1 MLVGIRPALF
11 VTGAVLAILAV
22 AMIIPAIMDAIFGHP
37 DWRVFAGAAAL
48 TLFVGLAL
56 LAANR
61 GAKHQDLGTRQIFL
75 LTAVGWIAA
84 SLAAALPF
92 AFSNLHLSSADA
104 VFEAVSGTTA
114 TGSTILRGL
123 DHMPP
128 GILMW
133 RALLQWLGGIGFL
146 IMAIVVLPTL
156 NIGGMQIFRLE
167 TVGGDRVMPRA
178 ARLVVALAGVY
189 VGLTVLIAILLHI
202 AGMGRFAAVLHA
214 MSTISCGG
222 FSSADGS
229 VGAWQRPAVDWVILF
244 GMLVAGA
251 PFVVYLQLL
260 QRRWRAAFLN
270 RQLPLY
276 LAIFLGATI
285 VITMW
290 MWFGFDMRPLPALR
304 HAAFA
309 AASVMTGTGY
319 ATLDYT
325 RWGSL
330 PVAILFFLAFVGG
343 CAGSPAG
350 GIKVFRVR
358 ILFATMRIQM
368 IRLLH
373 PHAVLQA
380 VSDPVAESVLGYLFV
395 YAIAFAVVA
404 MGLGAFGLDFFA
416 AVSTAASSLANLGPG
431 LSPSVGP
438 LAGYADLMEPAKW
451 LLSISMLFGRL
462 EMFILL
468 VLFMPSFWRP

>member
-1 MLVGIRPALF
+1 MLAGIRPTLF
-11 VTGAVLAILAV
+11 VTGAVLAILAL
-22 AMIIPAIMDAIFGHP
+22 AMVVPAIIDAVFGHP
-37 DWRVFAGAAAL
+37 DWRVFAGASAL
-48 TLFVGLAL
+48 TLFIGLSL

-61 GAKHQDLGTRQIFL
+61 GVQQQALATRQIFL

-92 AFSNLHLSSADA
+92 AFSGLHLSTADA

-123 DHMPP
+123 DHLPP

-146 IMAIVVLPTL
+146 IMAVVVLPTL
-156 NIGGMQIFRLE
+156 NIGGMQAFRLE
-167 TVGGDRVMPRA
+167 TVGGDRAMPRV
-178 ARLVVALAGVY
+178 ARLVVALAGIY
-189 VGLTVLIAILLHI
+189 VGLTALIAILLRV
-202 AGMGRFAAVLHA
+202 AGMGPFAALVHA

-222 FSSADGS
+222 FSTSDGS
-229 VGAWQRPAVDWVILF
+229 IGAWQRPGVDWVILL
-244 GMLVAGA
+244 GMLLAGA
-251 PFVVYLQLL
+251 PFVVYLQLI
-260 QRRWRAAFLN
+260 QRRWRTALAN
-270 RQLPLY
+270 RQLPAY
-276 LAIFLGATI
+276 LVIFLGAT
-285 VITMW
+285 VTITAW
-290 MWFGFDMRPLPALR
+290 MWASFDMRPLPALR

-325 RWGSL
+325 RWGGL
-330 PVAILFFLAFVGG
+330 PVTILFFLAFVGG

-358 ILFATMRIQM
+358 VLFATMRIQM

-373 PHAVLQA
+373 PHAVLESVA
-380 VSDPVAESVLGYLFV
+380 DPIAESVLGYLFV
-395 YAIAFAVVA
+395 YAVAFAVVA
-404 MGLGAFGLDFFA
+404 MALGAFGLDFFA

-451 LLSISMLFGRL
+451 LLSASMLFGRL